1 MPVEMNFTIL
11 YEKCIQFGHVME
23 QTGQLAER
31 NPIPLCKIS
40 VVFRLKPGEEPV
52 FDQVFNGSIGVE

>member
-11 YEKCIQFGHVME
+11 YEKCIRFGHVME

-31 NPIPLCKIS
+31 NPIPLSKIS
-40 VVFRLKPGEEPV
+40 VVFRLKLGEEPV
-52 FDQVFNGSIGVE
+52 FD